1 MIGGWPGPRLTWAIV
16 LAGLVAGCQAGPP
29 PPLSAAS
36 PASIDT
42 VRGDVATVLEREGL
56 TVEQTADGLRATSDA
71 ARFTRCRPVLVS
83 GASGSD
89 SSRKMARAAERSAT
103 ALVRFTSSDGG
114 TRADWNTSYSGR
126 YYDIVRNDHFTRD
139 CEGTGALEALLVA
152 AVTG

>member
-1 MIGGWPGPRLTWAIV
+1 MRE
-16 LAGLVAGCQAGPP
+16 
-29 PPLSAAS
+29 SAATTS
-36 PASIDT
+36 SWSDSSIR
-42 VRGDVATVLEREGL
+42 VW
-56 TVEQTADGLRATSDA
+56 
-71 ARFTRCRPVLVS
+71 
-83 GASGSD
+83 SGSD